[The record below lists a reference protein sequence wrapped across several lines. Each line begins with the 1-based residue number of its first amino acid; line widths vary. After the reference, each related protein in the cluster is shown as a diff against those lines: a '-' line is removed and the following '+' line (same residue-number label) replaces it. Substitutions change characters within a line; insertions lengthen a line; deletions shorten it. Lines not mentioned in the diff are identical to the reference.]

1 MAAKPTPLRLRIIL
15 EALVVVAVAV
25 FAVASI
31 ADVPIVVVIEVVCL
45 RFFYGFRL
53 VRFFVTEE
61 KSKSQKK
68 YETMM
73 GLRENYVL
81 DRQRHA
87 ACMPL
92 SHFTSYACINLNH
105 NSSFGSGGSVFA
117 LLFSSSSSEMKKGS
131 FTCSW
136 FTSSWSST
144 IGLSLE
150 SFAIVSANV
159 STPLRI

>member
-31 ADVPIVVVIEVVCL
+31 ADVLIVVVIEVVCL
-45 RFFYGFRL
+45 RFFYIGFRL

-117 LLFSSSSSEMKKGS
+117 SFSSSSSEMKKGS
-131 FTCSW
+131 FTCSS